1 MLRREGVSMNVS
13 STRVYGARSGS
24 FPGWWVVAGC
34 FTVLLV
40 SSALGFYGMSVY
52 LNAFSK
58 QFGWEIS
65 GLSIAT
71 TVFFLIGGLWNVVVA
86 RMIARFDVRWL
97 MYGGALLGAASLLA
111 LGRVT
116 ERWQMFAVYA
126 VFAIAWSSSGLTA
139 ATTVVTRWFHT
150 KRSMAIA
157 ATSSGLSVG
166 GIVLTPIVKS
176 LIDSRELSGASPWMA
191 TMWLVGIAAPT
202 WLFIR
207 ADPYA
212 LNWMP
217 DGERKPEGHVVD
229 LPGVPM
235 AEAVRTKFF
244 WIVTIGYVMVMGAQV
259 GAIQQIV
266 KLVEERTTPGTAA
279 LATSVLSGASV
290 VFRLVGGRVIPKFP
304 LAKFM
309 VFVAAVQGTA
319 IVLIGQM
326 NSTLL
331 LMLSVGLF
339 GAMVGNVLMMQSLL
353 IAQRF
358 GVRDYAKISARSGL
372 ISLTGTAI
380 GPILIGAIRDATG
393 GYAVPYLVAGLVSLA
408 GAALFTMSGPAE
420 VGSEARVP
428 AARG

>member
-1 MLRREGVSMNVS
+1 V
-13 STRVYGARSGS
+13 
-24 FPGWWVVAGC
+24 
-34 FTVLLV
+34 
-40 SSALGFYGMSVY
+40 
-52 LNAFSK
+52 
-58 QFGWEIS
+58 
-65 GLSIAT
+65 
-71 TVFFLIGGLWNVVVA
+71 
-86 RMIARFDVRWL
+86 
-97 MYGGALLGAASLLA
+97 
-111 LGRVT
+111 
-116 ERWQMFAVYA
+116 FAV
-126 VFAIAWSSSGLTA
+126 AWSSSGLTA
-139 ATTVVTRWFHT
+139 ATTVVTRWFHA

-176 LIDSRELSGASPWMA
+176 LIDSRELSGASPYMA
-191 TMWLVGIAAPT
+191 LMWFVGIAAPT

-217 DGERKPEGHVVD
+217 DGEPKPDGHVVD

-235 AEAVRTKFF
+235 AEAIRTRFF
-244 WIVTIGYVMVMGAQV
+244 WIVTIGYVLVMGAQV

-266 KLVEERTTPGTAA
+266 KLVEERTTPATAA

-309 VFVAAVQGTA
+309 VFVAAVQGSA

-326 NSTLL
+326 ESAIP

-380 GPILIGAIRDATG
+380 GPILIGAIRDSTG
-393 GYAVPYLVAGLVSLA
+393 GYRVPYLVAGLVSLA
-408 GAALFTMSGPAE
+408 GAALFTLSGPAE
-420 VGSEARVP
+420 VGTDARTP
-428 AARG
+428 ARQR